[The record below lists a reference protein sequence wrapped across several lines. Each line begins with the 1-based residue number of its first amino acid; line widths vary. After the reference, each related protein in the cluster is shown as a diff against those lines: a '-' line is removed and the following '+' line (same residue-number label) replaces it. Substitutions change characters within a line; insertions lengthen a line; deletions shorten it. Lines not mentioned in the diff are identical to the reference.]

1 MSVITVSSTLLE
13 RTRNCEMLTLEGK
26 LTEKLLTDP
35 QPGADEFRHASE
47 ATEAAGAF
55 AQLGIV
61 GCTMFPGKA
70 PSGEGTA
77 WSAVLARAEVTGRTP
92 REGAEQRG
100 RGAEYGM

>member
-1 MSVITVSSTLLE
+1 
-13 RTRNCEMLTLEGK
+13 MLTLEGK

-55 AQLGIV
+55 AQLGIA
-61 GCTMFPGKA
+61 GCTMVPGKA

-77 WSAVLARAEVTGRTP
+77 WSATWARGEVTGHTP
-92 REGAEQRG
+92 REGAEQSG
-100 RGAEYGM
+100 RGADLLYCYRTTVPRSPRQLTFAQS